1 MDINTAMQ
9 FLNLKSKDQL
19 QKILGFLS
27 ERESDDND
35 DLSGDLGKMSLISYR
50 DARSTLLLLVDVIF
64 FSKNELHRSESK
76 RLEGTDKLEVD
87 EMKSRQYV
95 RNAFS
100 DNILYALL
108 YLDGLIMFNVDIIRC
123 ISKVSPLVGVNLHNI
138 LFEIL
143 NEKYLDEQTKEVAS
157 HLLSAELSFVNPDII
172 SNTLWKNAINWTYN
186 YYVQRYFYAYF

>member
-1 MDINTAMQ
+1 VDINTAMQ